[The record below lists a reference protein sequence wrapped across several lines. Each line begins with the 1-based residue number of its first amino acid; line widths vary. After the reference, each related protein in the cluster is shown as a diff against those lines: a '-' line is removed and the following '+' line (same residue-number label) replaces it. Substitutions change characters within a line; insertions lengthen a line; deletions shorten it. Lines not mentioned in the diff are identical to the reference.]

1 MNTLTRTLAA
11 LLLIVPCMPLHAQA
25 PAPAQSEFTQDD
37 IIGKIVEC
45 MRETAPKDWRQ
56 MVFTLDQEF
65 PDPENPGKVVTSQKA
80 ASNADKALHAIKP
93 CRRPDWLTQAVQRFR
108 ELQDEK
114 TREWTG
120 ITLVFERDGHYTI
133 NYRYP
138 KK

>member
-1 MNTLTRTLAA
+1 MKTSTKYLAA
-11 LLLIVPCMPLHAQA
+11 LVLAFAGATSHAQT
-25 PAPAQSEFTQDD
+25 QFTQDD
-37 IIGKIVEC
+37 IIGKIVAC

-56 MVFTLDQEF
+56 IVFTLDQES
-65 PDPENPGKVVTSQKA
+65 PDPENPGKTVTSQQA
-80 ASNADKALHAIKP
+80 AGKADKALHEIKP
-93 CRRPDWLTQAVQRFR
+93 CRRPDWVTNAVQRFR

-114 TREWTG
+114 ARDWTG